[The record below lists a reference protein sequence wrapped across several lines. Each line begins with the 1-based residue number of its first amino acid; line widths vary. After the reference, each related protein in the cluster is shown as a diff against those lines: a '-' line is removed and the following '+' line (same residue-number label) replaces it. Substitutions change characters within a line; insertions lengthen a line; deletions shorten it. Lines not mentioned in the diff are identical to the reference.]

1 MKSDSFFL
9 SKKGKE
15 KSLTLFFPTWK
26 LYMCSR
32 DSNILCVIGT
42 CRGSKRDSANKAN
55 GFAVTLTTN
64 IGSLWH
70 SATLWTQRFWFISE
84 FDARMKNHNGAG
96 TPSVTSSST
105 LTPMTVITCK
115 LQHTIFWNLEAGNMN
130 AISFSSA
137 RFLLNLCLS

>member
-70 SATLWTQRFWFISE
+70 SATL
-84 FDARMKNHNGAG
+84 
-96 TPSVTSSST
+96 
-105 LTPMTVITCK
+105 
-115 LQHTIFWNLEAGNMN
+115 
-130 AISFSSA
+130 
-137 RFLLNLCLS
+137 

>member
-26 LYMCSR
+26 LYMCRGS
-32 DSNILCVIGT
+32 DILCAMGT
-42 CRGSKRDSANKAN
+42 RRGSKRDSANKAN

-70 SATLWTQRFWFISE
+70 SATL
-84 FDARMKNHNGAG
+84 
-96 TPSVTSSST
+96 
-105 LTPMTVITCK
+105 
-115 LQHTIFWNLEAGNMN
+115 
-130 AISFSSA
+130 
-137 RFLLNLCLS
+137 